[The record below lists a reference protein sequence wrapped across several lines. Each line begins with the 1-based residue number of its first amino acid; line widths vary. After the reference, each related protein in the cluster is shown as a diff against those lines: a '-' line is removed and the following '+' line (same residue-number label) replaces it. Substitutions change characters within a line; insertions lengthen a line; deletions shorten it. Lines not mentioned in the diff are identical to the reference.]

1 MSARQGRDGAYQPAR
16 GEARQRG
23 PKGRRPARHAR
34 KACAAR
40 TADLSFRFVGRIT
53 LVPVASQ
60 MVSANEAAALAMV
73 EVRDVHR
80 AFDEHLLPE
89 ALLGEAG
96 ASRQVARGAVPLLAF
111 YFRTAGILQ
120 ADARK
125 AVIRLIAAGG
135 RTGALRRMAAL
146 RRRHS
151 LSIGDGISADLRPFI
166 AETDARARLL
176 EQARAIA
183 VLDPGVLGGTEP
195 VVRGTRVPVRDV
207 AAAVAAGMPL
217 VEILASY
224 PSLTAEQ
231 VELAALYA
239 SVERPRGKPRRP
251 LADRLPAGAR
261 LVSSGTVPRPAVP
274 AA

>member
-1 MSARQGRDGAYQPAR
+1 M
-16 GEARQRG
+16 
-23 PKGRRPARHAR
+23 HA
-34 KACAAR
+34 
-40 TADLSFRFVGRIT
+40 
-53 LVPVASQ
+53 PPQ

-80 AFDEHLLPE
+80 AFDERLLPE
-89 ALLGEAG
+89 ALLGDGGAG
-96 ASRQVARGAVPLLAF
+96 RQVARGAVPLLAF

-125 AVIRLIAAGG
+125 TVIRLVAAGG
-135 RTGALRRMAAL
+135 RTGALRRVAAL
-146 RRRHS
+146 RRRHRP
-151 LSIGDGISADLRPFI
+151 LPLGDGVSADLRPFI

-176 EQARAIA
+176 EQARAMA
-183 VLDPGVLGGTEP
+183 VLDPDVLGGTEP

-207 AAAVAAGMPL
+207 AAAVTAGLPL
-217 VEILASY
+217 ADILASY

-251 LADRLPAGAR
+251 LAERLPAGAR
-261 LVSSGTVPRPAVP
+261 LFSSDTVPRPAAP

>member
-1 MSARQGRDGAYQPAR
+1 MPA
-16 GEARQRG
+16 A
-23 PKGRRPARHAR
+23 P
-34 KACAAR
+34 
-40 TADLSFRFVGRIT
+40 
-53 LVPVASQ
+53 Q

-73 EVRDVHR
+73 EIRDVHR

-89 ALLGEAG
+89 ALLGGAG

-125 AVIRLIAAGG
+125 AVIRLVAAGG
-135 RTGALRRMAAL
+135 RTGALRRVAAL
-146 RRRHS
+146 RRSRHP
-151 LSIGDGISADLRPFI
+151 LPMGDGVSADLRPFI
-166 AETDARARLL
+166 AETDARAKLL
-176 EQARAIA
+176 EQARRMA
-183 VLDPGVLGGTEP
+183 VLDPEVLGGSEP

-207 AAAVAAGMPL
+207 AAAVSAGLPL
-217 VEILASY
+217 ADILASY

-231 VELAALYA
+231 VDLAALYA

-251 LADRLPAGAR
+251 LAERLPAGAR
-261 LVSSGTVPRPAVP
+261 LVSSGTIPRRAAP

>member
-1 MSARQGRDGAYQPAR
+1 
-16 GEARQRG
+16 
-23 PKGRRPARHAR
+23 
-34 KACAAR
+34 
-40 TADLSFRFVGRIT
+40 
-53 LVPVASQ
+53 

-73 EVRDVHR
+73 EIRDVHR

-89 ALLGEAG
+89 ALLGGAG

-125 AVIRLIAAGG
+125 AVIRLVAAGG
-135 RTGALRRMAAL
+135 RTGALRRVAAL
-146 RRRHS
+146 RRSRR
-151 LSIGDGISADLRPFI
+151 LWPMGGGVSADLRPFI

-176 EQARAIA
+176 EQAREMA
-183 VLDPGVLGGTEP
+183 VLDPDVLGGSEP

-207 AAAVAAGMPL
+207 AAAVSAGLPMAN
-217 VEILASY
+217 ILASY

-231 VELAALYA
+231 VDLAALYA

-251 LADRLPAGAR
+251 LAERLPPGAR
-261 LVSSGTVPRPAVP
+261 LVSSGTIPRPAAP

>member
-1 MSARQGRDGAYQPAR
+1 M
-16 GEARQRG
+16 
-23 PKGRRPARHAR
+23 
-34 KACAAR
+34 
-40 TADLSFRFVGRIT
+40 
-53 LVPVASQ
+53 PVAPQ

-73 EVRDVHR
+73 EIRDVHR

-89 ALLGEAG
+89 ALLGG
-96 ASRQVARGAVPLLAF
+96 PGPNRQVARGAVPLLAF

-125 AVIRLIAAGG
+125 AVIRLVASTG

-146 RRRHS
+146 RRHRHP

-166 AETDARARLL
+166 AETDARARML
-176 EQARAIA
+176 EQAREMA
-183 VLDPGVLGGTEP
+183 VVDPDVLGGTEP

-207 AAAVAAGMPL
+207 AAAVAAGVP
-217 VEILASY
+217 VAEILAGY
-224 PSLTAEQ
+224 PSLKAEQ

-251 LADRLPAGAR
+251 LAERLPAGASV
-261 LVSSGTVPRPAVP
+261 VSSGTVKRPAVS